1 MKDWGEE
8 GEGQRRKENR
18 GEEEKG
24 YKRGKEN
31 RGEEGK
37 KKERQ
42 RGRSPK

>member
-31 RGEEGK
+31 RGEEEK
-37 KKERQ
+37 KGQTEREE
-42 RGRSPK
+42 S